1 MSKIRFILIILSLM
15 VVGSDAAAQKIKKGP
30 KKDKNQITP
39 ENAGNQENADKARK
53 QEEYRVKNDHH
64 KDIQDDATKKRM
76 KKNLKRSQ
84 KHSWGKEIP
93 WYKRWFRKKK
103 F

>member
-1 MSKIRFILIILSLM
+1 MSKLRIILFLLSLIIAD
-15 VVGSDAAAQKIKKGP
+15 SDAIAQKSKKRP
-30 KKDKNQITP
+30 EKQKDQITP
-39 ENAGNQENADKARK
+39 ENAADQENANKARFQ
-53 QEEYRVKNDHH
+53 QEYTVKNEHH
-64 KDIQDDATKKRM
+64 KNIQDDATRKRM

-103 F
+103 I

>member
-1 MSKIRFILIILSLM
+1 MSKIKIILLAMFLIFSGQA
-15 VVGSDAAAQKIKKGP
+15 VHAQKAKKGP
-30 KKDKNQITP
+30 PKQKDQITP
-39 ENAGNQENADKARK
+39 ENHGDQQNADKARK
-53 QEEYRVKNDHH
+53 QAEYDMKNEHH
-64 KDIQDDATKKRM
+64 KNIQDEATRKRM

-84 KHSWGKEIP
+84 KHSWGKEVP